1 MTSNLVMRVK
11 HVRNEQRLI
20 IPQRARNMKNIN
32 ATERSSFHKTFH
44 KENHHD
50 EKYNF
55 KHKVINNFY
64 FIYWIVR

>member
-1 MTSNLVMRVK
+1 MRVK

-44 KENHHD
+44 KKNHHD

-55 KHKVINNFY
+55 KHKVI
-64 FIYWIVR
+64 FISFTGLYDKNHKII